1 LAQRRLSPVQIVLA
15 VAVILSGV
23 LSMVPPFLRN
33 LKASRLAEPLDRL
46 GFIAARATA
55 LAAGRPVE
63 RAYPESAPQTPAAVP
78 RGELVTDSPDTW
90 EHPTWRELAFVIA
103 EPHAYSFAF
112 DSKNG
117 PSGASFEATA
127 RGDLDGDGNLS
138 TFVVTGE
145 YKPSAAPS
153 VGPMLMHRELE

>member
-1 LAQRRLSPVQIVLA
+1 MIAL
-15 VAVILSGV
+15 AVILSGV
-23 LSMVPPFLRN
+23 LAMVPPFLRN
-33 LKASRLAEPLDRL
+33 LKASRLSEPLDQL
-46 GFIAARATA
+46 GLISSRATA

-63 RAYPESAPQTPAAVP
+63 RAYPGPAPLTPANVP
-78 RGELVTDSPDTW
+78 RGELVLDAPDTW
-90 EHPTWRELAFVIA
+90 EHATWRELAFSIT

-117 PSGASFEATA
+117 PAGASFEATA

-138 TFVVTGE
+138 TFVITGE
-145 YKPSAAPS
+145 YKPGADPA

>member
-1 LAQRRLSPVQIVLA
+1 LAQRRLSPVQIVIAL
-15 VAVILSGV
+15 AVILSGV

-33 LKASRLAEPLDRL
+33 LKASRLAEPLDQL

-63 RAYPESAPQTPAAVP
+63 RAYPGAVPQTPATVP

-90 EHPTWRELAFVIA
+90 QHPTWRELAFSIT

-112 DSKNG
+112 DGKNG

-145 YKPSAAPS
+145 YKPSADPT

>member
-1 LAQRRLSPVQIVLA
+1 MQIVIAL
-15 VAVILSGV
+15 AVILSGV

-33 LKASRLAEPLDRL
+33 LRASRLAEPLDQL

-63 RAYPESAPQTPAAVP
+63 RAYPGPAPQTPTQVP

-90 EHPTWRELAFVIA
+90 GHPTWRELAFTIA

-117 PSGASFEATA
+117 PAGASFEATA
-127 RGDLDGDGNLS
+127 HGDLDGDGNLS

-145 YKPSAAPS
+145 YKPSADPT